1 MRSKLP
7 RMTETQ
13 LKPIKFVI
21 HTTPTGKGRP
31 RVVIAKGKPHA
42 FTPLR
47 TMIAEQE
54 IKMAVYQRYKELPF
68 SPGTPLRLSVV
79 FYMARPK
86 SLPKQVTEHT
96 KKPDID
102 NLLKTLMDGLSGYL
116 VHSDAEVVQI
126 IASKRY
132 GSPARIEFEVEELE
146 QKVKEEK

>member
-1 MRSKLP
+1 M
-7 RMTETQ
+7 
-13 LKPIKFVI
+13 KPIKFVI

-42 FTPLR
+42 FTPFR
-47 TMIAEQE
+47 TMVAEQE

-68 SPGTPLRLSVV
+68 SPGTPLSLSVV
-79 FYMARPK
+79 FYLARPK
-86 SLPKQVTEHT
+86 SLPKKVAEHT

-116 VHSDAEVVQI
+116 FHSDAEVVQV

-132 GSPARIEFEVEELE
+132 GIPARIELEVEEME
-146 QKVKEEK
+146 QKVEAVK